1 MLDVVGSRSYEKAS
15 GEFVSSDS
23 QADSPDQR
31 DMQIDATL
39 TPSEPQT
46 PDKALPNHRP
56 NSGPL
61 AKKQS
66 PEIKKKAAKKT
77 KKGTWSLFLLNMNN
91 HDL

>member
-15 GEFVSSDS
+15 GGFVSCDS
-23 QADSPDQR
+23 QADSSGQR
-31 DMQIDATL
+31 DMQTDEVL

-56 NSGPL
+56 NSGHL

-66 PEIKKKAAKKT
+66 PTGIKKKAVKKT
-77 KKGTWSLFLLNMNN
+77 KKGT
-91 HDL
+91 